1 MFAWIKVQWEQ
12 IRGSAKWEAI
22 RFVVGVCL
30 TPLALAFIAY
40 LKHAPWPVW
49 MFLALF
55 TQMAIVLPLFIMS
68 TRKRQRETETREKD
82 INPLPVLNLKLTPH
96 GDNATSIYLEV
107 ENLGDTISL
116 SAQLRIVGRSPS
128 KPHKTYAFCG
138 RWKSELTTIDFY
150 EQQLESYV
158 GDVQLES
165 NKSRLLT
172 IASIVSIAG
181 LADQEM
187 TIEGIDG
194 ESIVWDS
201 SSQQSQELP
210 YFLIQVTLIAKGYP
224 EPVNTTYKVGPK
236 TIHGPFHMTEVPA

>member
-1 MFAWIKVQWEQ
+1 MFAWIKVPWEQ

-22 RFVVGVCL
+22 RFIVGLCL

-40 LKHAPWPVW
+40 LKHAPWPLW

-55 TQMAIVLPLFIMS
+55 TQVAIVLPLYIMS
-68 TRKRQRETETREKD
+68 TRKRQQETETQEKD
-82 INPLPVLNLKLTPH
+82 IHPLPVLNLKLTPH

-107 ENLGDTISL
+107 ENLGDTINL
-116 SAQLRIVGRSPS
+116 SAQLRIVGRSPI
-128 KPHKTYAFCG
+128 KLYKTYAFCG
-138 RWKSELTTIDFY
+138 RWKSEPTIDFH

-158 GDVQLES
+158 GDVRLES

-172 IASIVSIAG
+172 IASLVSIES

-194 ESIVWDS
+194 ESIVWDTS
-201 SSQQSQELP
+201 VLSQK
-210 YFLIQVTLIAKGYP
+210 YVD
-224 EPVNTTYKVGPK
+224 
-236 TIHGPFHMTEVPA
+236 